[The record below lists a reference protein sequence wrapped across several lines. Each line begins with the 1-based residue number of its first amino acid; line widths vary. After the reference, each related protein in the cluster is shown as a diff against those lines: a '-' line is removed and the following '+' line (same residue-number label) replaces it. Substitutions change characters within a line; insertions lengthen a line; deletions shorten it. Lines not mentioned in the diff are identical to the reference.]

1 MAVYT
6 RIDKNDIKLINNKF
20 EIEKIISFQG
30 IKQGIENT
38 NYLLKSKNK
47 KFILTI
53 FENLSLN
60 LILFNKG
67 LRFLRPIEFFR

>member
-20 EIEKIISFQG
+20 EIEKIVSFQG

-38 NYLLKSKNK
+38 NYLLA
-47 KFILTI
+47 
-53 FENLSLN
+53 
-60 LILFNKG
+60 
-67 LRFLRPIEFFR
+67 